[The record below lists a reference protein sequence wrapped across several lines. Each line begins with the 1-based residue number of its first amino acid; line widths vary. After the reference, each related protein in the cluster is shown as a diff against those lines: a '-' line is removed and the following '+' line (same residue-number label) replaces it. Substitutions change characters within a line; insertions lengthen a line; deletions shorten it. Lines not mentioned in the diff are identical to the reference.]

1 MLPGTSDMN
10 PIDQQLELLLKIAP
24 QTKNIGTV
32 YSSSEVNSQLQVDV
46 LKKLA
51 GDKGINVIEATV
63 STVNDIQQ
71 AAHSL
76 VGKVDAVYVPTDNVM
91 ASSMPTLVAVTDEAR
106 RLLFAAKVI
115 RYGLEV
121 WLL

>member
-76 VGKVDAVYVPTDNVM
+76 VGKVDAVYVRPTM
-91 ASSMPTLVAVTDEAR
+91 
-106 RLLFAAKVI
+106 
-115 RYGLEV
+115 
-121 WLL
+121 